1 MPGPNLLNISVTRPF
16 LPPESEVEGL
26 IRGVFRRNH
35 LTNHGPLNMELNQL
49 LESRV
54 SLHHAYVSN
63 GTISLQLLLK
73 SLGCSGE
80 IVTTPFSYVATTNA
94 ILWEGGTP
102 VFADVDPKTC
112 NANPEAVER
121 AIGTNTK
128 GLLFTHVYGI
138 PCDIAALEKIAEK
151 YGIWLVFDAA
161 HAFDVQYKGRSL
173 YSYGTA
179 ASASYHATKIFHTV
193 EGGGVYSKDLGLMRA
208 VRQLMNFGHT
218 SPETFDRPGINA
230 KNSEFH
236 AAMGLCILPH
246 MPEIIA
252 RRKAL
257 SERYDAQI
265 PKGLSRPI
273 LPEETEYN
281 YAYYPVFFP
290 NQEALLQT
298 KAALE
303 QAGIGT
309 RRYFNPSLNTLPY
322 LSETQACPVSEDLS
336 SRVLCL
342 PLYPDLR
349 DLDQEYILDHLHRN
363 FTE

>member
-1 MPGPNLLNISVTRPF
+1 VLKKINVTSPFQPPKHDLLAKF
-16 LPPESEVEGL
+16 EG
-26 IRGVFRRNH
+26 IFQKRQY
-35 LTNHGPLNMELNQL
+35 TNHGPLYTELNQL
-49 LESRV
+49 LESRS

-102 VFADVDPKTC
+102 VFADIDPKTC
-112 NANPEAVER
+112 NASPQAVER
-121 AIGTNTK
+121 AIGPNTK
-128 GLLFTHVYGI
+128 GILLTHVYGI
-138 PCDIAALEKIAEK
+138 PCDVEALEKIAEK
-151 YGIWLVFDAA
+151 HGIWLVFDAA
-161 HAFDVQYKGRSL
+161 HAFDVKYKGKSL
-173 YSYGTA
+173 FSYGTA

-193 EGGGVYSKDLGLMRA
+193 EGGGVFSKDVELMRA

-218 SPETFDRPGINA
+218 TSETFDRPGINA

-246 MPEIIA
+246 MSDIIA

-265 PKGLSRPI
+265 PKGLSRPNM
-273 LPEETEYN
+273 PDGTEYN

-290 NQEALLQT
+290 DEKSLLDT
-298 KAALE
+298 KAELE
-303 QAGIGT
+303 KEGIGT
-309 RRYFNPSLNTLPY
+309 RRYFYPSLNTLPY
-322 LSETQACPVSEDLS
+322 LTTTQPCPVAEDIA

-342 PLYPDLR
+342 PLYPDLS
-349 DLDQEYILDHLHRN
+349 DEEQAFILRHLHRI
-363 FTE
+363 FDA

>member
-1 MPGPNLLNISVTRPF
+1 MLTITRPF
-16 LPPESEVEGL
+16 LPTKTTFQAKL
-26 IRGVFRRNH
+26 NQIWDCRY
-35 LTNHGPLNMELNQL
+35 LTNHGPLYTELNSL
-49 LESRV
+49 LEARA
-54 SLHHAYVSN
+54 SLLHAYVSN

-112 NANPEAVER
+112 NADPEAVER
-121 AIGTNTK
+121 AIGPNTK

-138 PCDIAALEKIAEK
+138 PCDVEALEKLAEK
-151 YGIWLVFDAA
+151 HGIWLVFDAA

-173 YSYGTA
+173 FSYGTA

-193 EGGGVYSKDLGLMRA
+193 EGGGVYSKDEELMWA
-208 VRQLMNFGHT
+208 VRQLMKFGPT

-246 MPEIIA
+246 MPDIIA

-273 LPEETEYN
+273 LPEGTEYN
-281 YAYYPVFFP
+281 YAYYPIFFP
-290 NQEALLQT
+290 NQEALLHT

-303 QAGIGT
+303 QAGIGS
-309 RRYFNPSLNTLPY
+309 RRYFYPSLNTLPY
-322 LSETQACPVSEDLS
+322 LSETQACPVSEELS

-342 PLYPDLR
+342 PLYPDLS

>member
-1 MPGPNLLNISVTRPF
+1 MIHVTSPYQPT
-16 LPPESEVEGL
+16 LAE
-26 IRGVFRRNH
+26 VFRLFESIWTSNQF
-35 LTNHGPLNMELNQL
+35 TNHGPLYAELNRR
-49 LESRV
+49 LESRAQ
-54 SLHHAYVSN
+54 LQHCYVSN
-63 GTISLQLLLK
+63 GTIAIQLLLK
-73 SLGCSGE
+73 ALGGFGE
-80 IVTTPFSYVATTNA
+80 VVTTPFSYVATTNA

-102 VFADVDPKTC
+102 VFADIDPKTC
-112 NANPEAVER
+112 NADPEAVER
-121 AIGTNTK
+121 AIGPNTK

-138 PCDIAALEKIAEK
+138 PCDVEALEKIAEK
-151 YGIWLVFDAA
+151 HGIWLVFDAA

-173 YSYGTA
+173 FSYGTA

-193 EGGGVYSKDLGLMRA
+193 EGGGVYSKDAELMRA

-218 SPETFDRPGINA
+218 TSETFDRPGINA

-246 MPEIIA
+246 MPDIIA

-257 SERYDAQI
+257 SDRYDAQI

-273 LPEETEYN
+273 LPEGTEYN
-281 YAYYPVFFP
+281 YAYYPIFFP
-290 NQEALLQT
+290 NQEALLHT

-309 RRYFNPSLNTLPY
+309 RRYFYPSLNTLPY
-322 LSETQACPVSEDLS
+322 LSETQACPVSEELS

-342 PLYPDLR
+342 PLYPDLS

>member
-1 MPGPNLLNISVTRPF
+1 VLKKINVTSPFQPPKHDLLAKIEQIYQKR
-16 LPPESEVEGL
+16 
-26 IRGVFRRNH
+26 H
-35 LTNHGPLNMELNQL
+35 YTNHGPLYTELNQL
-49 LESRV
+49 LESRS

-102 VFADVDPKTC
+102 FFADIDPKTC
-112 NANPEAVER
+112 NADPEAVER
-121 AIGTNTK
+121 AIGPNTK
-128 GLLFTHVYGI
+128 GILLTHVYGI
-138 PCDIAALEKIAEK
+138 PCDVEALEEIAEK
-151 YGIWLVFDAA
+151 HGIWLVFDAA
-161 HAFDVQYKGRSL
+161 HAFDVKYKGRSL
-173 YSYGTA
+173 FSYGTA

-193 EGGGVYSKDLGLMRA
+193 EGGGVYSKDEELMRA

-218 SPETFDRPGINA
+218 TSETFDRPGINA

-246 MPEIIA
+246 MSDIIA

-265 PKGLSRPI
+265 PKGLSRPNM
-273 LPEETEYN
+273 PEGTEYN

-290 NQEALLQT
+290 NQEALLHT

-309 RRYFNPSLNTLPY
+309 RRYFYPSLNTLPY
-322 LSETQACPVSEDLS
+322 LSETQACPVSEELS

-342 PLYPDLR
+342 PLYPDLS
-349 DLDQEYILDHLHRN
+349 DLEQECILEHLHRN

>member
-1 MPGPNLLNISVTRPF
+1 MLTITRPF
-16 LPPESEVEGL
+16 LPTKTTFQAKL
-26 IRGVFRRNH
+26 NQIWDCRY
-35 LTNHGPLNMELNQL
+35 LTNHGPLYTELNSL
-49 LESRV
+49 LEARA
-54 SLHHAYVSN
+54 SLLHAYVSN

-112 NANPEAVER
+112 NADPEAVER
-121 AIGTNTK
+121 AIGPNTK

-138 PCDIAALEKIAEK
+138 PCDVEALEKLAEK
-151 YGIWLVFDAA
+151 HGIWLVFDAA

-173 YSYGTA
+173 FSYGTA

-193 EGGGVYSKDLGLMRA
+193 EGGGVYSKDEELMRA

-236 AAMGLCILPH
+236 AAMGLCILPY

-273 LPEETEYN
+273 LPEGTEYN
-281 YAYYPVFFP
+281 YAYYPIFFP
-290 NQEALLQT
+290 NQEALLHT

-303 QAGIGT
+303 QAGIGS
-309 RRYFNPSLNTLPY
+309 RRYFYPSLNTLPY
-322 LSETQACPVSEDLS
+322 LSETQACPVSEELS

-342 PLYPDLR
+342 PLYPDLS

>member
-1 MPGPNLLNISVTRPF
+1 MPLPNPLNISVTRPF
-16 LPPESEVEGL
+16 QPGAEELNIL
-26 IRGVFRRNH
+26 LKGVLTRNH
-35 LTNHGPLNMELNQL
+35 FTNHGPLYLELNEALASRAQL
-49 LESRV
+49 EHS
-54 SLHHAYVSN
+54 YVSN

-73 SLGCSGE
+73 ALGCKGE
-80 IVTTPFSYVATTNA
+80 VVTTPFSYVATTNA

-102 VFADVDPKTC
+102 VFADIDPGTC
-112 NANPEAVER
+112 NANPQAVEQ
-121 AIGTNTK
+121 AIGPNTK

-138 PCDIAALEKIAEK
+138 PCDVEALDKIAEK
-151 YGIWLVFDAA
+151 HGIWLVFDAA

-173 YSYGTA
+173 FSYGTA

-193 EGGGVYSKDLGLMRA
+193 EGGGVYSKDAELMRA

-218 SPETFDRPGINA
+218 TSETFDRPGINA

-246 MPEIIA
+246 MSDIIA

-265 PKGLSRPI
+265 PKGLSRPNM
-273 LPEETEYN
+273 PEGTEYN

-290 NQEALLQT
+290 DEKSLLDT
-298 KAALE
+298 KAELE
-303 QAGIGT
+303 KEGIGT
-309 RRYFNPSLNTLPY
+309 RRYFYPSLNTLPY
-322 LSETQACPVSEDLS
+322 LTTTQPCPVAEDIA

-342 PLYPDLR
+342 PLYPDLS
-349 DLDQEYILDHLHRN
+349 DEEQAFILRHLHRI
-363 FTE
+363 FDA

>member
-1 MPGPNLLNISVTRPF
+1 MLTITRPF
-16 LPPESEVEGL
+16 LPTKTTFQAKL
-26 IRGVFRRNH
+26 NQIWDCRY
-35 LTNHGPLNMELNQL
+35 LTNHGPLYTELNSL
-49 LESRV
+49 LEARA
-54 SLHHAYVSN
+54 SLLHAYVSN

-112 NANPEAVER
+112 NADPEAVER
-121 AIGTNTK
+121 AIGPNTK

-138 PCDIAALEKIAEK
+138 PCDVEALEKLAEK
-151 YGIWLVFDAA
+151 HGIWLVFDAA

-173 YSYGTA
+173 FSYGTA

-193 EGGGVYSKDLGLMRA
+193 EGGGVYSKDEELMRA

-236 AAMGLCILPH
+236 AAMGLCILPY

-257 SERYDAQI
+257 SQRYDAQI
-265 PKGLSRPI
+265 PKGLSRPN
-273 LPEETEYN
+273 LPEGTEYN

-290 NQEALLQT
+290 NQEALLHT

-309 RRYFNPSLNTLPY
+309 RRYFYPSLNTLPY
-322 LSETQACPVSEDLS
+322 LSETQACPLSEDLS

-342 PLYPDLR
+342 PLYPDLS
-349 DLDQEYILDHLHRN
+349 DLEQEYILDHLHRN
-363 FTE
+363 FKE

>member
-1 MPGPNLLNISVTRPF
+1 MLKKINVTSPFQPPKHDLLAKIEQIYQKRQY
-16 LPPESEVEGL
+16 
-26 IRGVFRRNH
+26 
-35 LTNHGPLNMELNQL
+35 TNYGPLYTELNQL
-49 LESRV
+49 LESRS

-80 IVTTPFSYVATTNA
+80 VVTTPFSYVATTNA

-102 VFADVDPKTC
+102 VFAEIDPKTC
-112 NANPEAVER
+112 NADPEAVER
-121 AIGTNTK
+121 AIGPNTK

-138 PCDIAALEKIAEK
+138 PCDVEALEKIAEK
-151 YGIWLVFDAA
+151 HGIWLVFDAA

-173 YSYGTA
+173 FSYGTA

-193 EGGGVYSKDLGLMRA
+193 EGGGVYSKDAELMRA
-208 VRQLMNFGHT
+208 VRQGMNFGHT
-218 SPETFDRPGINA
+218 GPETFDRPGINA

-246 MPEIIA
+246 MPDIIA

-273 LPEETEYN
+273 LPEGTEYN
-281 YAYYPVFFP
+281 YAYYPIFFP
-290 NQEALLQT
+290 NQEALLHT

-303 QAGIGT
+303 QAGIGS
-309 RRYFNPSLNTLPY
+309 RRYFYPSLNTLPY
-322 LSETQACPVSEDLS
+322 LSETQACPVSEELS

-342 PLYPDLR
+342 PLYPDLS
-349 DLDQEYILDHLHRN
+349 DLDQEYILEHLHRN

>member
-1 MPGPNLLNISVTRPF
+1 MLKKINVTSPFQPPKHDLLAKIEQIYQKRQY
-16 LPPESEVEGL
+16 
-26 IRGVFRRNH
+26 
-35 LTNHGPLNMELNQL
+35 TNYGPLYTELNQL
-49 LESRV
+49 LESRS

-80 IVTTPFSYVATTNA
+80 VVTTPFSYVATTNA

-102 VFADVDPKTC
+102 VFAEIDPKTC
-112 NANPEAVER
+112 NADPEAVER
-121 AIGTNTK
+121 AIGPNTK

-138 PCDIAALEKIAEK
+138 PCDVEALEKIAEK
-151 YGIWLVFDAA
+151 HGIWLVFDAA

-173 YSYGTA
+173 FSYGTA

-193 EGGGVYSKDLGLMRA
+193 EGGGVYSKDAELMRA
-208 VRQLMNFGHT
+208 VRQGMNFGHT
-218 SPETFDRPGINA
+218 GPETFDRPGINA

-246 MPEIIA
+246 MPDIIA

-273 LPEETEYN
+273 LPEGTEYN
-281 YAYYPVFFP
+281 YAYYPIFFP
-290 NQEALLQT
+290 NQEALLHT

-303 QAGIGT
+303 QAGIGS
-309 RRYFNPSLNTLPY
+309 RRYFYPSLNTLPY
-322 LSETQACPVSEDLS
+322 LSETQACPVSEELS

-342 PLYPDLR
+342 PLYPDLS

>member
-1 MPGPNLLNISVTRPF
+1 MSPIAITRPF
-16 LPPESEVEGL
+16 LPPFDGL
-26 IRGVFRRNH
+26 AEKLQMVFENVQ
-35 LTNHGPLNMELNQL
+35 LTNHGPLYTSLNNMLEGRTDL
-49 LESRV
+49 LHV
-54 SLHHAYVSN
+54 LVSN

-80 IVTTPFSYVATTNA
+80 VVTTPFSYVATTNA

-112 NANPEAVER
+112 NADPEAVER
-121 AIGTNTK
+121 AIGPKTK

-138 PCDIAALEKIAEK
+138 PCDVEALEKIAEK
-151 YGIWLVFDAA
+151 HGIWLVFDAA

-193 EGGGVYSKDLGLMRA
+193 EGGGVYSKDAELIRA
-208 VRQLMNFGHT
+208 IRQLMNFGHT

-252 RRKAL
+252 RRKEL

-290 NQEALLQT
+290 NREALLHT

-309 RRYFNPSLNTLPY
+309 RRYFYPSLNTLPY
-322 LSETQACPVSEDLS
+322 LSETQACPVSEELS

-342 PLYPDLR
+342 PLYPDLS
-349 DLDQEYILDHLHRN
+349 DLEQEYILDHLHRN

>member
-1 MPGPNLLNISVTRPF
+1 MLAKLEQIFQKRQY
-16 LPPESEVEGL
+16 
-26 IRGVFRRNH
+26 
-35 LTNHGPLNMELNQL
+35 TNHGPLYTELNQL
-49 LESRV
+49 LESRS

-80 IVTTPFSYVATTNA
+80 VVTTPFSYVATTNA

-112 NANPEAVER
+112 NADPEAVER
-121 AIGTNTK
+121 AIGPNTK
-128 GLLFTHVYGI
+128 GLLLTHVYGI
-138 PCDIAALEKIAEK
+138 PCDVEALEKIAERH
-151 YGIWLVFDAA
+151 GIWLVFDAA
-161 HAFDVQYKGRSL
+161 HAFDVKFKGRSL

-193 EGGGVYSKDLGLMRA
+193 EGGGVYSKDQELMRA
-208 VRQLMNFGHT
+208 VRQGMNFGHT

-246 MPEIIA
+246 MPDIIA

-257 SERYDAQI
+257 SECYDAQI

-281 YAYYPVFFP
+281 YAYYPVFFQ
-290 NQEALLQT
+290 NQDALLQT

-309 RRYFNPSLNTLPY
+309 RRYFYPSLNTLPY
-322 LSETQACPVSEDLS
+322 LSETQACPVSEELS

-342 PLYPDLR
+342 PLYPDLSV
-349 DLDQEYILDHLHRN
+349 LEQEYILDHLHRN